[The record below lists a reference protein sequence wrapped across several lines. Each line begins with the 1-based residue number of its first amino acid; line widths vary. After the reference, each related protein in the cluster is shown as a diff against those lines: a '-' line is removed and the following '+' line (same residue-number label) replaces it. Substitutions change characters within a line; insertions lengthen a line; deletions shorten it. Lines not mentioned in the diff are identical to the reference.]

1 MPKWRRKPP
10 TQRKEKI
17 MKKSVAVVKI
27 IAEGLKMPEDASLN
41 EILAALYLIDKD
53 GEIMELLVQAGLQD
67 LIDGFKEEGLIS

>member
-1 MPKWRRKPP
+1 
-10 TQRKEKI
+10 

-53 GEIMELLVQAGLQD
+53 GEIMKLLVQAGLQD
-67 LIDGFKEEGLIS
+67 LIDGFKKEGLIS

>member
-1 MPKWRRKPP
+1 
-10 TQRKEKI
+10 